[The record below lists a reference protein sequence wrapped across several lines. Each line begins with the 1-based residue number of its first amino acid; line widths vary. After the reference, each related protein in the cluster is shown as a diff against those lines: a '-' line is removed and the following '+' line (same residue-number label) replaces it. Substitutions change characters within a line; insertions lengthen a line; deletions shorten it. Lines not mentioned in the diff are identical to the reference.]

1 MTSSQYERELK
12 NILEGETKTLE
23 KVTKTCSTIEKM
35 NYLKII
41 DKPFAV
47 IRAAGSFGCDLIAAR
62 GNISFL
68 TEVKTSSSD
77 TLHFS
82 SMGGKLQDQA
92 KSKGVS
98 ISTDL
103 PDKLPLI
110 NIDYDRIRQVLRNL
124 LQNAIAHTSKG
135 GAITVV
141 AREHSNYI
149 KVTVIDTGEGIPA
162 EDLPNIFERFYRV
175 DKSRTRSTGGCGVGL
190 TIAKRLI
197 EAHGGMIDVQSDLGK
212 GSRFSFTIPIP
223 H

>member
-23 KVTKTCSTIEKM
+23 KVTKTCSTIEKI

-92 KSKGVS
+92 ESMINLCEKTK
-98 ISTDL
+98 TL
-103 PDKLPLI
+103 PIYAFRNKNKHGETWRIFTLDVAGLEGTI
-110 NIDYDRIRQVLRNL
+110 NIL
-124 LQNAIAHTSKG
+124 H
-135 GAITVV
+135 
-141 AREHSNYI
+141 
-149 KVTVIDTGEGIPA
+149 
-162 EDLPNIFERFYRV
+162 
-175 DKSRTRSTGGCGVGL
+175 
-190 TIAKRLI
+190 KRLPKI
-197 EAHGGMIDVQSDLGK
+197 KKSSSGNFIMRWNEGMALSDFISYLCK
-212 GSRFSFTIPIP
+212 
-223 H
+223 